1 MTKRFVGNG
10 ARLARALATVAV
22 LATVGRSP
30 AGAAIEPAYP
40 DDAAQSL
47 GKWAPRA
54 LSDDALA
61 AYKLG
66 RAYLD
71 GAKLPEDR
79 FEGARWLSRA
89 AAAGHGAAQLD
100 LAILYAKGLGL
111 PQDYVRSY
119 AWFDLAAANLEPGP
133 RRERAL
139 EMRDMMDA
147 FMTPEQRAEARHLAE
162 QWKADTNH

>member
-1 MTKRFVGNG
+1 VTKRLAATGV
-10 ARLARALATVAV
+10 RLACAAASLAV
-22 LATVGRSP
+22 LAVAGGSP
-30 AGAAIEPAYP
+30 AGAAPELAGP
-40 DDAAQSL
+40 DSAVQAL
-47 GKWAPRA
+47 GRWVPRA

-66 RAYLD
+66 HAYLD

-79 FEGARWLSRA
+79 IEGARWLARA

-100 LAILYAKGLGL
+100 LAVLYAKGLGL

-119 AWFDLAAANLEPGP
+119 AWFELAAANLEPGP

-139 EMRDMMDA
+139 EMRDMMAA
-147 FMTPEQRAEARHLAE
+147 FMTPEQRAGARRLAE
-162 QWKADTNH
+162 RWKADANR